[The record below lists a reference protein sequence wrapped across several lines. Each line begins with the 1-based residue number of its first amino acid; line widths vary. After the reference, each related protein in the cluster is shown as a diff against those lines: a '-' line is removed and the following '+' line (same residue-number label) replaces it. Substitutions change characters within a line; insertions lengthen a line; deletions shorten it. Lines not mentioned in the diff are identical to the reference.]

1 MDGIRGFGSGAD
13 QGVPE
18 KVAWDKATHDKFKQ
32 AIGKMPIFQRGI
44 AEKMVS
50 EKAESIVRKENRQE
64 VCEKDMVDAFFV
76 ETPFGFQGLMKN
88 MLTEIGIDYTKYGY
102 EK

>member
-1 MDGIRGFGSGAD
+1 MDGI
-13 QGVPE
+13 
-18 KVAWDKATHDKFKQ
+18 KWDKATHDKFKQ
-32 AIGKMPIFQRGI
+32 AIGTMPFFQRSI

-50 EKAESIVRKENRQE
+50 EKAESVVRKENRQE
-64 VCEKDMVDAFFV
+64 VTEKDMVDAFFV